1 MGVWKGLKG
10 LEMQAG
16 KRGERD
22 LDCGFGVDGVGSLG
36 GAVAEWDWDVG
47 REVTTQYSMDII
59 PCQVHYNIVCI
70 SNEMQGRSNQG
81 ALS

>member
-10 LEMQAG
+10 LGMQAG

-22 LDCGFGVDGVGSLG
+22 LDCGFGVDGVGSLE
-36 GAVAEWDWDVG
+36 GAVAACVWEVG
-47 REVTTQYSMDII
+47 RGVTTHRSINFI
-59 PCQVHYNIVCI
+59 PCQVYYIMVFI
-70 SNEMQGRSNQG
+70 SNEMLERSNQG